1 MLLNILTNFIL
12 HHTLFKFN
20 VIQTFFDFLLKRAFE
35 VKFVNAV
42 KWDDG
47 VKQVGRVKTLRTD
60 LFLAFQA
67 KKYKVLIMNLA
78 HRNRLINLILIYLRL
93 VNRHL

>member
-1 MLLNILTNFIL
+1 MLLNILPNFIL

-20 VIQTFFDFLLKRAFE
+20 IIQTFFDFLLKRAFE

-42 KWDDG
+42 EWDDG
-47 VKQVGRVKTLRTD
+47 VQKVGRVKTLRTD
-60 LFLAFQA
+60 LFLTFQA

-78 HRNRLINLILIYLRL
+78 HRNRLVNFILIYLRL
-93 VNRHL
+93 MNTHF